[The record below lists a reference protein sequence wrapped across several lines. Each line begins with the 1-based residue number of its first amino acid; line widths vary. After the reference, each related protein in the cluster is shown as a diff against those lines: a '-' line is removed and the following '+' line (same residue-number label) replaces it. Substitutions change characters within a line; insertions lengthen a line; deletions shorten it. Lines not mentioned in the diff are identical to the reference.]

1 MSPLMQTF
9 SLSSFWSGN
18 PVRCTIYKC
27 LLLLSKRVDGT
38 PSLTFAHWVK
48 VDIIVVA
55 TVFSP
60 YLNSAFSSFF
70 LASFPSVAPSLISE
84 LRAEKIEQKSIT
96 LVWREPSHPNS
107 SRTGYEVKYYE
118 KVYVLLLHHK
128 YQLNSVL
135 FVEEGGKNTSFTE
148 ESGKTPAESCSG
160 RLAIY
165 FHHVGWRKSKHERRA
180 QRHGKQYNN
189 KCPAGLLGQ

>member
-135 FVEEGGKNTSFTE
+135 FVEEGGKKHKF
-148 ESGKTPAESCSG
+148 
-160 RLAIY
+160 Y
-165 FHHVGWRKSKHERRA
+165 WRKWKNSSRIMLWEVGHLLSPCGMKE
-180 QRHGKQYNN
+180 KQTW
-189 KCPAGLLGQ
+189 KTCTETRQAI